1 MGVLVDKNY
10 FRELTAAV
18 PQNVCRR
25 AGCRYEDKAKAFT
38 LTVWGEEYAVY
49 PLGRKIERHGVE
61 PADIDDLLGLFI
73 IYYLLNCKDLNTS
86 GEWVS
91 EKDMRGGVTFFRGP
105 HKIPTELIS
114 ARFNRNLS
122 GFGRRCRQL
131 NGSPLAMADGAYSF
145 SITHR
150 IPIAVL
156 FWDGDDDFPAEAKI
170 LFDRTITAHL
180 TLDIVFSLADVVC
193 RRIAGMNRHSQL
205 H

>member
-1 MGVLVDKNY
+1 
-10 FRELTAAV
+10 
-18 PQNVCRR
+18 
-25 AGCRYEDKAKAFT
+25 
-38 LTVWGEEYAVY
+38 
-49 PLGRKIERHGVE
+49 
-61 PADIDDLLGLFI
+61 
-73 IYYLLNCKDLNTS
+73 
-86 GEWVS
+86 
-91 EKDMRGGVTFFRGP
+91 
-105 HKIPTELIS
+105 
-114 ARFNRNLS
+114 
-122 GFGRRCRQL
+122 
-131 NGSPLAMADGAYSF
+131 MADGAYSF